1 MRTTH
6 RELRF
11 YFHRS
16 SFKQPVMLFFRP
28 LPWDYGVRNLFRR
41 ASRSALTFLGL
52 SIVVLLV
59 LTVVSFVRGL
69 EASLQVSGDSQVVLI
84 HSLGAAENLENATV
98 PGSTPGLLAASLDG
112 IVSRAGQKYVSP
124 ELYLGAQ
131 ITTPGSAD
139 AAMGLVRGVSLA
151 APLVRRQFQL
161 LDGQWP
167 ARGEVLA
174 GRLAAAKLGRTA
186 ADIATGSTI
195 EFEGKTWRVS
205 GHFAAGGSA
214 LESEIWC
221 LVDELQGVLKRQD
234 LSLVA
239 ITVINDSVIGDVQEF
254 CKERIDLE
262 WEATRESA
270 YYASLQKH
278 YGPVRMVAWLIVW
291 LMAGA
296 GVFAGMN
303 TMYGAV
309 LGRVRELAMLQ
320 TVGFSRRAI
329 LLSILQEGLLLAMAA
344 SLCSTGLAVS
354 VLHGFAVRFTMGAFT
369 LKADS
374 LTVVVGLLIGIMIG
388 VLGSLPPALRAL
400 RLPVVDGL
408 KAV

>member
-1 MRTTH
+1 M
-6 RELRF
+6 F
-11 YFHRS
+11 W
-16 SFKQPVMLFFRP
+16 FRP

-41 ASRSALTFLGL
+41 ASRTALTLAGL
-52 SIVVLLV
+52 SIVVFLV
-59 LTVVSFVRGL
+59 LTVVAFVRGL
-69 EASLQVSGDSQVVLI
+69 EASLQVSGDPQVVLI

-98 PGSTPGLLAASLDG
+98 PGNAPGLLAASLNG
-112 IVSRAGQKYVSP
+112 ILARGGQKYVSP

-131 ITTPGSAD
+131 ILTGGNPD
-139 AAMGLVRGVSLA
+139 PAMGLVRGVSTA
-151 APLVRRQFQL
+151 TPLVRRQFQI
-161 LDGQWP
+161 LDGDWP
-167 ARGEVLA
+167 ARGEVLV
-174 GRLAAAKLGRTA
+174 GRLAAVKLGRSA
-186 ADIATGSTI
+186 ADLATGGTI
-195 EFEGKTWRVS
+195 QFEGREWHVA
-205 GHFAAGGSA
+205 GHFATEGSA

-239 ITVINDSVIGDVQEF
+239 IAVHNDASLTDVQEF

-262 WEATRESA
+262 WEATRETA

-278 YGPVRMVAWLIVW
+278 YGPVRMVAWLIVG

-296 GVFAGMN
+296 GVFAGLN

-329 LLSILQEGLLLAMAA
+329 VLSILQEGLLLAIAA
-344 SLCSTGLAVS
+344 SLIATGLAVGL
-354 VLHGFAVRFTMGAFT
+354 LHGVAVRFTMGAFA
-369 LKADS
+369 LQADG
-374 LTVVVGLLIGIMIG
+374 LTVLVGLGAGLLIG
-388 VLGSLPPALRAL
+388 VLGSLPPAWRAL

-408 KAV
+408 KAI

>member
-1 MRTTH
+1 
-6 RELRF
+6 
-11 YFHRS
+11 
-16 SFKQPVMLFFRP
+16 MLWVRL

-41 ASRSALTFLGL
+41 ASRSGLTVIGL
-52 SIVVLLV
+52 SIVVFLV
-59 LTVVSFVRGL
+59 LTVAAFVRGL
-69 EASLQVSGDSQVVLI
+69 EVSLQVSGDPQVVLI

-98 PGSTPGLLAASLDG
+98 PGSAPGLLAASLSG
-112 IVSRAGQKYVSP
+112 ITSRSGQKYVSP

-131 ITTPGSAD
+131 IMTASNAEP
-139 AAMGLVRGVSLA
+139 AMGLVRGVSVS

-161 LDGQWP
+161 IDGQWP
-167 ARGEVLA
+167 ARGEVLV
-174 GRLAAAKLGRTA
+174 GRLAAAKLGRPA
-186 ADIATGSTI
+186 ADLLTGS
-195 EFEGKTWRVS
+195 EMKFEGKTWRVA
-205 GHFAAGGSA
+205 GQFAAAGSA

-239 ITVINDSVIGDVQEF
+239 ITVDDDVAIGDVQEF

-262 WEATRESA
+262 WEATRETA

-278 YGPVRMVAWLIVW
+278 YGPIRMVAWLIVG
-291 LMAGA
+291 LMGSAGI
-296 GVFAGMN
+296 FAGLN

-329 LLSILQEGLLLAMAA
+329 VLSIVQEGLLLAMAA
-344 SLCSTGLAVS
+344 SLLATGMAM
-354 VLHGFAVRFTMGAFT
+354 VLLNGLAVRFTMGAFALQT
-369 LKADS
+369 DS
-374 LTVVVGLLIGIMIG
+374 TTVVFGLLIGIAIG

-400 RLPVVDGL
+400 QLPVVDGL